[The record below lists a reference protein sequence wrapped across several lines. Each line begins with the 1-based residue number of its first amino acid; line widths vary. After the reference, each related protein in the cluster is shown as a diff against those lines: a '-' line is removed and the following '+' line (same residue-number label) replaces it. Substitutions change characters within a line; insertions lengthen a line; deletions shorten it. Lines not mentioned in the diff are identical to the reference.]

1 MVENVY
7 FVDLRSRSDL
17 ENKGNKIVNIFQ
29 RAGFADLFGE
39 NDNTA
44 IKVHFGERGNDSYV
58 SPVMIRYIV
67 DKIKETGS
75 KIFVTDTNTLYYGSR
90 HDSTSHLET
99 AILNGFD
106 YSVVGAPLIIADGLF
121 SNNERIV
128 NINQKH
134 FEKVKIAGDIYDS
147 TAMMV
152 VSHFKG
158 HGMSGFGGALKNLAM
173 GCATISGKL
182 EQHESAKP
190 VVGENCIGCGICINS
205 CPVDCMSMEARENIK
220 KSKNPDLKS
229 NYEDNQIDNDSYTQ
243 KSVIASID
251 YESCIACMNCFDAC
265 KNEAID
271 LDWDNDIPVFIEK
284 MMEYALG
291 ATKGKVNKIAYIN
304 FLINITPDCDCV
316 PWSDVPVVPDI
327 GILASKDPVALD
339 SASYD
344 LVNEQIGIKGSLLD
358 KNFNKG
364 EDKFKGV
371 WEEVDGKNQLE
382 YAEKLGIGIRKYK
395 LVKI

>member
-7 FVDLRSRSDL
+7 FADLRSRSDL

-29 RAGFADLFGE
+29 RAGFADLFCE
-39 NDNTA
+39 NDITA
-44 IKVHFGERGNDSYV
+44 VKVHFGERGNDSYV

-67 DKIKETGS
+67 DKIKENGS
-75 KIFVTDTNTLYYGSR
+75 KTFVTDTNTLYYGSR
-90 HDSTSHLET
+90 HDSASHLET

-106 YSVVGAPLIIADGLF
+106 YSVVGAPLIIADGLL
-121 SNNERIV
+121 SNSERSIE
-128 NINQKH
+128 INQQH
-134 FEKVKIAGDIYDS
+134 FEKVKIAGDICDS

-173 GCATISGKL
+173 GCATIQGKL
-182 EQHESAKP
+182 EQHEIAKP
-190 VVGENCIGCGICINS
+190 VISESCIGCGICIDS
-205 CPVDCMSMEARENIK
+205 CPVDCMSMETSNDVRKDKNADVEDNLDDEIPDTNISHK
-220 KSKNPDLKS
+220 KSA
-229 NYEDNQIDNDSYTQ
+229 
-243 KSVIASID
+243 IASID

-271 LDWDNDIPVFIEK
+271 LDWEKDIPVFIER

-291 ATKGKVNKIAYIN
+291 ATKGKENKIAYIN

-316 PWSDVPVVPDI
+316 PWSDAPLVPDI

-344 LVNEQIGIKGSLLD
+344 LVNEQVGIKGSLLD

-371 WEEVDGKNQLE
+371 WEGVDGTKQLE
-382 YAEKLGIGIRKYK
+382 YAEKLGMGSRKYNI
-395 LVKI
+395 VKI